1 MAACN
6 HKKSPVKLVE
16 PRPEFR
22 NAQGGQYGNVSKNEV
37 AIEFPGAITLTCFRM
52 NKPACPLCEMN
63 DVLEFPEKWE
73 CVTCG
78 HEWPRE
84 AQPDAP
90 EAARVV
96 KDAHGNVL
104 ADGDCVL
111 LIKDLKLGG
120 GSQVL
125 KGGSKSKP
133 IRLVDGDHEIDC
145 KMDGMSIALKAC
157 FVKKA

>member
-1 MAACN
+1 M
-6 HKKSPVKLVE
+6 KLL
-16 PRPEFR
+16 FHHM
-22 NAQGGQYGNVSKNEV
+22 S
-37 AIEFPGAITLTCFRM
+37 
-52 NKPACPLCEMN
+52 KPACPMCEMN
-63 DVLEFPEKWE
+63 EVLDHADKWE

-78 HEWPRE
+78 HEWERLAE
-84 AQPDAP
+84 P
-90 EAARVV
+90 EAAAGPRVV

-104 ADGDCVL
+104 ADGDCVI

-120 GSQVL
+120 SSVL

-145 KMDGMSIALKAC
+145 KVDGIAVGLKAC